1 MWSDLGAALR
11 AWADGAG
18 AAGVFVVAL
27 VDSVVL
33 PLPNATDALILYLT
47 VQHPGR
53 WWWYALAGVAGA
65 VIGSLPLYWIGRRGG
80 QALLDRRF
88 GGRRAAVAVRWYRRS
103 AFGAILV
110 PAFLPP
116 PLPFKIFA
124 VLAGATAL
132 TVWRFVVALA
142 LGRGARH
149 VPEAALAAAYGDEA
163 IAAFESHGT
172 RIAVIVAAIVLATM
186 AVVLWRRRRARRPII
201 DRTHAG

>member
-1 MWSDLGAALR
+1 MWSDLGATLR

-18 AAGVFVVAL
+18 TVGVFVVAL
-27 VDSVVL
+27 VDSFAL
-33 PLPNATDALILYLT
+33 PLPNATDGLILYLT

-88 GGRRAAVAVRWYRRS
+88 GGRRAAAAVRWYRRS

-132 TVWRFVVALA
+132 PLWRFALA
-142 LGRGARH
+142 LGLGRGARH
-149 VPEAALAAAYGDEA
+149 GAEGVLAAAYGEEA
-163 IAAFESHGT
+163 VTAFDTHGSEIAAAVAGVALIAT
-172 RIAVIVAAIVLATM
+172 AVI
-186 AVVLWRRRRARRPII
+186 LWRRRRARRHII
-201 DRTHAG
+201 GRTHAG